1 MLGFRLVSF
10 LTSPGPARTRSL
22 ALSAQAELCLVGTRA
37 PQKRIRPMSAK
48 KARKTRPRKQP
59 APSSTAERARS
70 SQSQGKTEKKAPVR
84 KALSPLEV
92 QLRKT
97 LAEMGLA
104 RARRVFAAVE
114 ASFDD

>member
-1 MLGFRLVSF
+1 
-10 LTSPGPARTRSL
+10 
-22 ALSAQAELCLVGTRA
+22 
-37 PQKRIRPMSAK
+37 MSAK
-48 KARKTRPRKQP
+48 KERKPRSGKQPTSDRPR
-59 APSSTAERARS
+59 PSRQKTTFKKSRAKR
-70 SQSQGKTEKKAPVR
+70 T
-84 KALSPLEV
+84 LSPLEI

>member
-1 MLGFRLVSF
+1 
-10 LTSPGPARTRSL
+10 
-22 ALSAQAELCLVGTRA
+22 
-37 PQKRIRPMSAK
+37 MSGK
-48 KARKTRPRKQP
+48 KARKSRPSKQP
-59 APSSTAERARS
+59 APPPAAKRARS
-70 SQSQGKTEKKAPVR
+70 NQPGRKAVAVKKPKAR
-84 KALSPLEV
+84 KALTPLEV

>member
-1 MLGFRLVSF
+1 
-10 LTSPGPARTRSL
+10 
-22 ALSAQAELCLVGTRA
+22 
-37 PQKRIRPMSAK
+37 MSAK

-59 APSSTAERARS
+59 AASATARRARAE
-70 SQSQGKTEKKAPVR
+70 QGTAPKKGAAVVR
-84 KALSPLEV
+84 AKRALSPLEV
-92 QLRKT
+92 QLRKA

>member
-1 MLGFRLVSF
+1 
-10 LTSPGPARTRSL
+10 
-22 ALSAQAELCLVGTRA
+22 
-37 PQKRIRPMSAK
+37 MSAK

-59 APSSTAERARS
+59 EPSDTATSVRPK
-70 SQSQGKTEKKAPVR
+70 QGKPAPNKHGPKKAI
-84 KALSPLEV
+84 SPLEV
-92 QLRKT
+92 QLRKA

>member
-1 MLGFRLVSF
+1 MSTKKSAKNRLVKGP
-10 LTSPGPARTRSL
+10 SPSGAAPRVRPKRPKQSAASTRSRTRS
-22 ALSAQAELCLVGTRA
+22 
-37 PQKRIRPMSAK
+37 K
-48 KARKTRPRKQP
+48 
-59 APSSTAERARS
+59 
-70 SQSQGKTEKKAPVR
+70 

-92 QLRKT
+92 QLRKA

>member
-1 MLGFRLVSF
+1 
-10 LTSPGPARTRSL
+10 
-22 ALSAQAELCLVGTRA
+22 
-37 PQKRIRPMSAK
+37 MSGK
-48 KARKTRPRKQP
+48 KARKTRPSKQLAPPTQAPRGRAKQRKGK
-59 APSSTAERARS
+59 AAARKGEAS
-70 SQSQGKTEKKAPVR
+70 KR
-84 KALSPLEV
+84 ALSPLET

>member
-1 MLGFRLVSF
+1 
-10 LTSPGPARTRSL
+10 
-22 ALSAQAELCLVGTRA
+22 
-37 PQKRIRPMSAK
+37 MSAK
-48 KARKTRPRKQP
+48 KATTSRPRKQP
-59 APSSTAERARS
+59 APSSTAQRARPGHA
-70 SQSQGKTEKKAPVR
+70 QGKSTAKKPAR
-84 KALSPLEV
+84 RSLSPLEV